1 MQAPSDLITTIKLTA
16 AEYLRWQE
24 VAVERF
30 RDVPGLSAVL
40 LEMQQ
45 NENLYNFVAQKG
57 IYQYR
62 TKLDPDV
69 WQEIVRRYT
78 AAREQLAPYTTSENL
93 PEPRRQ
99 EFAHVFSRMEAQH
112 AALTEAVDDWFYQQS
127 ARTERKA
134 QKGCLGLGV
143 ALLAI
148 GVSPAA
154 LLWWWLA

>member
-30 RDVPGLSAVL
+30 RDVPGLSAIL

-78 AAREQLAPYTTSENL
+78 A
-93 PEPRRQ
+93 
-99 EFAHVFSRMEAQH
+99 H
-112 AALTEAVDDWFYQQS
+112 
-127 ARTERKA
+127 
-134 QKGCLGLGV
+134 
-143 ALLAI
+143 
-148 GVSPAA
+148 
-154 LLWWWLA
+154 

>member
-30 RDVPGLSAVL
+30 HDVPELGAILS
-40 LEMQQ
+40 EMQQ
-45 NENLYNFVAQKG
+45 SENLYNFVAQKG

-78 AAREQLAPYTTSENL
+78 AAREQLAPYTTEDRL

-112 AALTEAVDDWFYQQS
+112 TALTAAVNDWFYQES
-127 ARTERKA
+127 ARSVSKA
-134 QKGCLGLGV
+134 QKGCMGLGV